1 MAKFV
6 KYGMLCVLMMVLVAG
21 CATGS
26 KKSDEQLVG
35 EQMQIVKTALEAK
48 DIDTLF
54 TVVSDDFNHS
64 EVSDKAELKA
74 LAETGRDS
82 GYADDGKCE
91 LKDMQ
96 LTKKTD
102 GTISAYPIDL
112 SSPAGSISVE
122 LVFKKD
128 KDNVWRIVTGNA
140 EGV

>member
-6 KYGMLCVLMMVLVAG
+6 KYGMLCALALVLVAG
-21 CATGS
+21 CATGN
-26 KKSDEQLVG
+26 KKSA
-35 EQMQIVKTALEAK
+35 EQMVGDQMLLVKKALETK

-54 TVVSDDFNHS
+54 TLVSDDFNHP
-64 EVSDKAELKA
+64 EVASKAELKA

-91 LKDMQ
+91 LKNMQ
-96 LTKKTD
+96 LTKKAD

-112 SSPAGSISVE
+112 SSPAGSVTVE
-122 LVFKKD
+122 LVFKQD
-128 KDNVWRIVTGNA
+128 KDSVWRITTGNA

>member
-6 KYGMLCVLMMVLVAG
+6 KYGTLCILVMVLAAG
-21 CATGS
+21 CATGT

-35 EQMQIVKTALEAK
+35 DQMQLVKKALEAK

-54 TVVSDDFNHS
+54 TLVSETFEHP
-64 EVSDKAELKA
+64 EVGTKAELKA

-91 LKDMQ
+91 LKNMQ
-96 LTKKTD
+96 LTKKAD

-128 KDNVWRIVTGNA
+128 KDNVWRISTGNA
-140 EGV
+140 DGV